1 MRGIERTTNFLR
13 PSLPCC
19 FGSRSFHGFWDGCG
33 ADWFFNDSE
42 RVVVFEDLG
51 CAAELIDLLHQLPD
65 LLFFFA
71 YDGVNILH
79 RSPLCD
85 H

>member
-1 MRGIERTTNFLR
+1 
-13 PSLPCC
+13 
-19 FGSRSFHGFWDGCG
+19 
-33 ADWFFNDSE
+33 
-42 RVVVFEDLG
+42 
-51 CAAELIDLLHQLPD
+51 LPD